1 MMASRMIYLIKR
13 AEIEMTSRLFI
24 ALEPF
29 GLTPIQY
36 SLLYFIDISERD
48 LSSAQLSRRFSVTPQ
63 SMNELVMLL
72 ERKKLL
78 KKTAD
83 PSHRRIF
90 RISLTKKGRQLLENS
105 SHELDTL
112 EENLLKDLTKKEIT
126 LLRSLIGRI
135 SEPAREKAIS

>member
-1 MMASRMIYLIKR
+1 MMASSMIYLIKR